1 MCHRVILSSIF
12 SQAYYVIIECGVSG
26 PWNVREV
33 VDGPSTTKK
42 GLLFQLM
49 EAAQLPCSKGYGT
62 QIVIQFATSTY
73 QFSLA

>member
-1 MCHRVILSSIF
+1 M
-12 SQAYYVIIECGVSG
+12 SG

-33 VDGPSTTKK
+33 VYGLKTTKK

-49 EAAQLPCSKGYGT
+49 EAVQLPCSKGYGT

-73 QFSLA
+73 EFSLA